1 MNVLVTGATG
11 FLGKAACRRLM
22 KMGYTVTGLGR
33 NRMIGMELEREGI
46 RFFQADLEDRG
57 RIMEACSGQQLI
69 VHCGALSSPWGPYD
83 SFYRTNV
90 LGTEHMIEG
99 ALRANVERFV
109 HISTPSLYFHDEDR
123 VNVREDQALPQK
135 FMNHYT
141 ETKFIAEQRID
152 DAFARGLPVITLR
165 PRALFGPEDNAI
177 IPRLIEVNRRKFIPF
192 MNPEVQID
200 LTYVEN
206 VVDAICL
213 SLTSEQRTLGQKYNI
228 TNGEPISLVKV
239 LQLLFERIGEP
250 LRLKK
255 MNEKLLF
262 RVAHFLE
269 WYSRTFQQGQEP
281 TLTRYTVTVL
291 AKTQTLNIEKA
302 RQELGYEPK
311 ISIEEGIELFAQWW
325 KGQTDVRET

>member
-1 MNVLVTGATG
+1 MNILVTGATG
-11 FLGKAACRRLM
+11 FLGKAACRRLI
-22 KMGYTVTGLGR
+22 KMGHTVTGLGR
-33 NRMIGMELEREGI
+33 NRAIGMELEKEGI
-46 RFFQADLEDRG
+46 RFFQADLEDRK
-57 RIMEACSGQQLI
+57 RVMEACSGQQLI

-83 SFYRTNV
+83 SFYQANV

-99 ALRANVERFV
+99 ALRANVQRFV
-109 HISTPSLYFHDEDR
+109 HISTPSLYFHNEDR
-123 VNVREDQALPQK
+123 VNVREDEALPQK

-141 ETKFIAEQRID
+141 ETKCIAEQRID
-152 DAFARGLPVITLR
+152 DAFVRGLPVITLR

-192 MNPEVQID
+192 MNPDVQID
-200 LTYVEN
+200 LTYVDN

-255 MNEKLLF
+255 MNDKLLF
-262 RVAHFLE
+262 RVAHLLE

-291 AKTQTLNIEKA
+291 ARTQTLNIEKA